1 MGGGDEYRDGAAGG
15 VAPVCCGEESWRQL
29 ISQIDTSFQTP
40 GLSDQMAACN
50 RLEGVLETG
59 QNSFKST
66 NVEIKGPY

>member
-1 MGGGDEYRDGAAGG
+1 MVWRG
-15 VAPVCCGEESWRQL
+15 VVETVDLP
-29 ISQIDTSFQTP
+29 DTSFLTP

-50 RLEGVLETG
+50 RLEGVLEIG